1 MTRAAVALAGAL
13 AATLVT
19 AAPAQERIDTS
30 AGAVARAAGDW
41 VTALGSRLSY
51 VVADETAHQVARTPR
66 GITLERRTLADFF
79 VAFLPAEHAWMSA
92 RDVREVD
99 GDPVTDP
106 ENVRVL
112 MARAPL
118 ARLGAVI
125 AEKNARYNIGG
136 ITRTFNEPTLAL
148 LVVSDAHRSRFKFER
163 RRVRARD
170 AGPLVTLEFRERERP
185 TLVRGASGEA
195 VFARGDLDVDA
206 RTGRIERTAI
216 ELTLGT
222 VFAKIT
228 TTYRHDA
235 GLDLWVPATMIE
247 RYDQRAVPRR
257 ETVDVESMYANYRR
271 FETTTRI
278 K

>member
-1 MTRAAVALAGAL
+1 MTRAAVALAVVL

-19 AAPAQERIDTS
+19 VAPAQERIDTS
-30 AGAVARAAGDW
+30 AGAVARAAGEW
-41 VTALGSRLSY
+41 LTALGSRLSY

-66 GITLERRTLADFF
+66 GITQERRTLADFF

-99 GDPVTDP
+99 GDPVTDA
-106 ENVRVL
+106 ENIRVL

-125 AEKNARYNIGG
+125 AEKNARYNIGS

-148 LVVSDAHRSRFKFER
+148 LVVSDAHRSRFKFDR
-163 RRVRARD
+163 SRITARET
-170 AGPLVTLEFRERERP
+170 GPQVTLEFRERDRP
-185 TLVRGASGEA
+185 TLVRGANGEQVLA
-195 VFARGDLDVDA
+195 KGELDVDA
-206 RTGRIERTAI
+206 RTGRIERTSI

-222 VFAKIT
+222 VYAKIV
-228 TTYRHDA
+228 TTYRHDQ
-235 GLDLWVPATMIE
+235 GLDLWVPATMTE
-247 RYDQRAVPRR
+247 RYDQRAMPRR
-257 ETVDVESMYANYRR
+257 ETVDVDSTYANYRR